1 MVPLPLYESLKAHAK
16 KGRSPFHM
24 PGHKG
29 KLRGWELEQAAFLDV
44 TEIPDTGSLFDD
56 LGPTR
61 AAEELATQYFGTAR
75 TLFSAGGSTLCI
87 QAMMRLC
94 APQGGTVI
102 CSRAMH
108 RSAVNA
114 MALLGIDPVY
124 LYPDH
129 SAGPYFA
136 GRVTP
141 ESVAEALREHPDA
154 RAVYLTSPD
163 YYGVMSDIRGICEQ
177 ADRYR
182 VPVIVDNA
190 HGAHLYPLDPQLHPV
205 VQGAAMSADSAHK
218 TLPVLTGGSFL
229 QIGRAAYVQQ
239 AKAAMELF
247 GSTSPSYLILTS
259 LDWCRDWLEHGGEE
273 MVRTSA
279 DQCRAVKS
287 MAESMGLL
295 QPEGLCDPFHIALSG
310 ANMTA
315 GGVRS
320 GELLRAMGVE
330 PEYASADGIILMP
343 SPMNSKYDYEIL
355 RRALEHLPH
364 TGGDRS
370 SCGVRSLPR
379 PRTVMRLRE
388 ALLAPA
394 EEFPVDRC
402 LGRIAAQVKCPCPPA
417 IPIVMPGE
425 EMDADCIAAL
435 KNFGVMNIKVV
446 K

>member
-1 MVPLPLYESLKAHAK
+1 MSSPLYDSLKNHHK

-29 KLRGWELEQAAFLDV
+29 KLPGWELENAAFLDI

-87 QAMMRLC
+87 QAMLRLC
-94 APQGGTVI
+94 APHGGTVI
-102 CSRAMH
+102 CSRVMH

-124 LYPDH
+124 LYPDR
-129 SAGPYFA
+129 SAGACFA

-141 ESVAEALREHPDA
+141 ESVAAALREHPDA

-163 YYGVMSDIRGICEQ
+163 YYGVMSDIRGICAQ
-177 ADRYR
+177 ADAYH

-205 VQGAAMSADSAHK
+205 AQGAAMSADSAHK
-218 TLPVLTGGSFL
+218 TLPVLTGGSLL
-229 QIGRAAYVQQ
+229 QIGRAAYVPQ

-247 GSTSPSYLILTS
+247 GSTSPSYLIMAS
-259 LDWCRDWLEHGGEE
+259 LDRCREWLSGGAGELQI
-273 MVRTSA
+273 RTA
-279 DQCRAVKS
+279 AETCRAAKEY
-287 MAESMGLL
+287 ARQLGFI
-295 QPEGLCDPFHIALSG
+295 QPGGLCDPFHIALSA
-310 ANMTA
+310 ANMA
-315 GGVRS
+315 YGGVKS
-320 GELLRAMGVE
+320 GEAMRVMGIE
-330 PEYASADGIILMP
+330 PEYVSDDAIILMP
-343 SPMNSKYDYEIL
+343 SPFNTQRDYHRL
-355 RRALEHLPH
+355 YQALECLPLQEHTEAAPLPLPH
-364 TGGDRS
+364 
-370 SCGVRSLPR
+370 

-388 ALLAPA
+388 ALLAPG
-394 EEFPVDRC
+394 EEIPVEQSV
-402 LGRIAAQVKCPCPPA
+402 GRVAAQVKCPCPPA
-417 IPIVMPGE
+417 IPVVMPGE
-425 EMDADCIAAL
+425 EIDGECVETL
-435 KNFGVMNIKVV
+435 KNFGVQNIKVV

>member
-1 MVPLPLYESLKAHAK
+1 MAIPLYESLKSHAQ

-29 KLRGWELEQAAFLDV
+29 KLPGWELDQAAFLDV

-94 APQGGTVI
+94 APQGGTVL
-102 CSRAMH
+102 CSRVMH

-124 LYPDH
+124 LYPDN
-129 SAGPYFA
+129 SAGPFFA

-141 ESVAEALREHPDA
+141 ESVAAALREHPDA

-163 YYGVMSDIRGICEQ
+163 YYGVMSDIRGICAQ
-177 ADRYR
+177 VDQYH

-229 QIGRAAYVQQ
+229 QIGQAAYVQQ

-259 LDWCRDWLEHGGEE
+259 LDWCRDWLENGGDERI
-273 MVRTSA
+273 RTSA
-279 DQCRAVKS
+279 DRCRTVKS
-287 MAESMGLL
+287 LADGMGFL
-295 QPEGLCDPFHIALSG
+295 QPEGPCDPFHIAFSSV
-310 ANMTA
+310 NMA
-315 GGVRS
+315 EGGVRS
-320 GELLRAMGVE
+320 GELLREMGVE

-343 SPMNSKYDYEIL
+343 SPMNSESDYETL
-355 RRALEHLPH
+355 CRALERLPR
-364 TGGDRS
+364 TGSGWFES
-370 SCGVRSLPR
+370 GARSLPR
-379 PRTVMRLRE
+379 PRAVMRLRE

-394 EEFPVDRC
+394 EELPVERC

-417 IPIVMPGE
+417 IPVVMPGE
-425 EMDADCIAAL
+425 ELDADCITAL

>member
-1 MVPLPLYESLKAHAK
+1 MSLPLYESLRSHAQ

-29 KLRGWELEQAAFLDV
+29 KLPGWELDQAAFLDI

-87 QAMMRLC
+87 QAMLRLC
-94 APQGGTVI
+94 APQGGTVL
-102 CSRAMH
+102 CSRVMH
-108 RSAVNA
+108 RSAINA

-141 ESVAEALREHPDA
+141 GAVAAALREHPDA

-163 YYGVMSDIRGICEQ
+163 YYGVMSDIRGICAQ
-177 ADRYR
+177 ADRHH

-205 VQGAAMSADSAHK
+205 VQGAVMSADSAHK

-229 QIGRAAYVQQ
+229 QIGRAEYIQQ

-247 GSTSPSYLILTS
+247 GSTSPSYLILAS
-259 LDWCRDWLEHGGEE
+259 LDRCRDWLENGGDA
-273 MVRTSA
+273 MIRAAA
-279 DQCRAVKS
+279 DRCRAVKS
-287 MAESMGLL
+287 LAEGMGFL
-295 QPEGLCDPFHIALSG
+295 QPEGLCDPFHIAFSSG
-310 ANMTA
+310 NLTA
-315 GGVRS
+315 GGARS

-343 SPMNSKYDYEIL
+343 SPMNSEHDYEML
-355 RRALEHLPH
+355 RRALERLPR
-364 TGGDRS
+364 TRS
-370 SCGVRSLPR
+370 ARFGCGARSLPR
-379 PRTVMRLRE
+379 PKTVMRLRE
-388 ALLAPA
+388 ALLSPA
-394 EEFPVDRC
+394 EELPVDRC

-417 IPIVMPGE
+417 IPVVMPGE
-425 EMDADCIAAL
+425 ELDSDCVAAL